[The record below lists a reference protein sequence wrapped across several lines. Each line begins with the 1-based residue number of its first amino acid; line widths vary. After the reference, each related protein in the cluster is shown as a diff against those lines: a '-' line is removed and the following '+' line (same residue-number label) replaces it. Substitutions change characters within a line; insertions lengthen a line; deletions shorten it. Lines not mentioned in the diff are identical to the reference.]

1 MIDDLLKKGLLPD
14 PVIRK
19 GINTLLGQRLKE
31 EKGHGVEHA
40 DRKRQALI
48 EELKKSPIAVET
60 DAANDQHYQVPTEF
74 YLYCLGPHLKYSCC
88 LFEPGDTLAQA
99 EERMLELTC
108 ERADL
113 KDGQDILELGCGWGS
128 LSLFMAKKYPNSK
141 IIAISNSNTQ
151 REFITKR
158 AQERGLNNLEIRT
171 HNVAHLELEERF
183 DRVVSVEM
191 FEHMRNY
198 GMLLKNISNWLKDNG
213 KLFVHIFVHREWPY
227 KFEVKDQTDW
237 MSKYFF
243 SGGTMPSEYLL
254 YHFQEDL
261 NITKHWRV
269 DGEHYARTSEE
280 WLRNMDSNKRVIMD
294 VFTKHYG
301 KEKARQWFHYWR
313 VFYMSCT
320 EIWRF
325 NKGEE
330 WFVCHYLFEKK

>member
-1 MIDDLLKKGLLPD
+1 MIDQLLEKGLLPD

-31 EKGHGVEHA
+31 EKGKG
-40 DRKRQALI
+40 I
-48 EELKKSPIAVET
+48 EESDKKRRDFIQELKNSPIAIET

-74 YLYCLGPHLKYSCC
+74 YLYSLGPHLKYSCC
-88 LFEPGDTLAQA
+88 LFEKGDTLAQA

-108 ERADL
+108 ERAQL

-151 REFITKR
+151 REFITKT
-158 AQERGLNNLEIRT
+158 AKDRGLNNLEIRT
-171 HNVAHLELEERF
+171 HNVAHLELQEKF

-198 GMLLKNISNWLKDNG
+198 QKLLANISRWLKDGG
-213 KLFVHIFVHREWPY
+213 KLFVHIFVHREMPY

-243 SGGTMPSEYLL
+243 AGGTMPSEYLF
-254 YHFQEDL
+254 YHFQDDL
-261 NITKHWRV
+261 KVAQHWRV
-269 DGEHYARTSEE
+269 DGENYARTSEE
-280 WLRNMDSNKRVIMD
+280 WLKNMDQNRRIIMD

-301 KEKARQWFHYWR
+301 KAEARKWFHYWR
-313 VFYMSCT
+313 IFFMSCT
-320 EIWRF
+320 EIWRY
-325 NKGEE
+325 NQGQE
-330 WFVCHYLFEKK
+330 WFVCHYLFEK